1 MAKIMLVED
10 DKSLREIY
18 SIRLVAEGY
27 NIVSAG
33 DGEEALG
40 LAVQEKPDLIIS
52 DVMMP
57 KISGFDMLDILRSTP
72 ETKDIKVIMMTALS
86 SDEQRQRSEAL
97 GAAKHLVKSQCG
109 IEDVINAVHEVL
121 GDAPNT
127 AAQANIA
134 TLNATATT
142 AGKAAA
148 EITPLNQ
155 PIPDMTN
162 IKTEATTVVAPQDS
176 SIPAPDS
183 TRAMTSDQEMQPSV
197 ASAPSEAP
205 APAMEPTPN
214 SAAPVAPSTPAQS
227 VAPEA
232 PAQPVAPE
240 APATPTAPATPA
252 QPATP
257 SAPTAPAQPAPAT
270 PEAPATPTAPVQ
282 NPAGENPVNF
292 NQASVAKPV
301 AVSAT
306 QSAPVQ
312 PVAGANIPVQGTA
325 LTPQQVLTM
334 MGNGMGSM
342 PQARPVVVIPQAPA
356 ASGTPAIPVASAPQA
371 IPQVPK
377 AGGTLPMPGAVPR
390 VTTPQAVMPQGV
402 APQTAI
408 PAMTPQQL
416 ALLRAQQQ
424 AQMQAQMQAAQTAQ
438 MSQATQAPRPAQPRT
453 TGGER
458 VLQPIHDPTQ
468 DQMRAAMAKRF
479 ADLLGEEGPAKP
491 GTVTTKSASD
501 TATKHDATIN
511 VPTTAQ
517 INELI
522 PSAPQNAQAAPAQP
536 LVAQPTQTQAASQAQ
551 PSATQVTTQ
560 ANPAPTQPSVPTQP
574 VNQPTT
580 PAQTTTPIQTALEL
594 AAQGQ
599 AQMQAKIQ
607 IDPNA
612 KISDMASIPAPD
624 EGIIEPIRPAFVNEL
639 EEQLAKDLSENSDQD
654 SMSARMME
662 ELADDETTK
671 TALELASKM
680 PKPED
685 DEIDESQV
693 EMPESVAKAEFSSP
707 NISSPNVSN

>member
-183 TRAMTSDQEMQPSV
+183 TRAMTSNQEMQPSV

-205 APAMEPTPN
+205 APAMEPTPI
-214 SAAPVAPSTPAQS
+214 SAAPVAPSTPAQP

-240 APATPTAPATPA
+240 APAAPVAPATPA

-257 SAPTAPAQPAPAT
+257 SAPTAPAQPAPVA
-270 PEAPATPTAPVQ
+270 PEAPAAPTAPVQ

-312 PVAGANIPVQGTA
+312 PAAGANTPVQGTA

-356 ASGTPAIPVASAPQA
+356 ASGTPAVPIASAPQT

-390 VTTPQAVMPQGV
+390 AVTPQAVTPQGV

-424 AQMQAQMQAAQTAQ
+424 AQMQAQMQAAQTTQ

-453 TGGER
+453 AGGER

-479 ADLLGEEGPAKP
+479 ADLLGEEDPAKP

-501 TATKHDATIN
+501 AATKHDATIN

-522 PSAPQNAQAAPAQP
+522 PPVPQNAQA
-536 LVAQPTQTQAASQAQ
+536 V
-551 PSATQVTTQ
+551 
-560 ANPAPTQPSVPTQP
+560 PTQPSVPTQP
-574 VNQPTT
+574 AEQPAML
-580 PAQTTTPIQTALEL
+580 AQTTTPIQTAQEL

-599 AQMQAKIQ
+599 AQMQAKIK

-612 KISDMASIPAPD
+612 RISDMASIPAPD
-624 EGIIEPIRPAFVNEL
+624 EGIVEPIRPAFVNEL

-654 SMSARMME
+654 SMSARMMK

>member
-33 DGEEALG
+33 DGEEALS

-183 TRAMTSDQEMQPSV
+183 NRAMTSDQEMQPSV

-205 APAMEPTPN
+205 APAMEPTPI
-214 SAAPVAPSTPAQS
+214 SAAPVAPSTPAQPVAPEAPAQPVTPEAPTAPVAPATPAQPTTPS
-227 VAPEA
+227 APMAPAQPAPVAPEA

-240 APATPTAPATPA
+240 APAA
-252 QPATP
+252 
-257 SAPTAPAQPAPAT
+257 
-270 PEAPATPTAPVQ
+270 PTAPVQ

-312 PVAGANIPVQGTA
+312 PAAGANIPVQGAA

-356 ASGTPAIPVASAPQA
+356 ASETPAVPVASAPQT

-377 AGGTLPMPGAVPR
+377 AGGTLPMPGAIPR
-390 VTTPQAVMPQGV
+390 AAAPQAVMPQGV
-402 APQTAI
+402 AP
-408 PAMTPQQL
+408 
-416 ALLRAQQQ
+416 
-424 AQMQAQMQAAQTAQ
+424 
-438 MSQATQAPRPAQPRT
+438 RPAQPRT
-453 TGGER
+453 AGGER

-479 ADLLGEEGPAKP
+479 ADLLGEEDPAKP

-522 PSAPQNAQAAPAQP
+522 PSVPQNAQ
-536 LVAQPTQTQAASQAQ
+536 V
-551 PSATQVTTQ
+551 
-560 ANPAPTQPSVPTQP
+560 APTQPSVPTQP
-574 VNQPTT
+574 AKQPAML
-580 PAQTTTPIQTALEL
+580 AQTTTPIQTAQEL

-599 AQMQAKIQ
+599 AQMQAKIR

-654 SMSARMME
+654 SMSARMMK

>member
-205 APAMEPTPN
+205 APAMEPTPI
-214 SAAPVAPSTPAQS
+214 SAAPVAPSTPAQP

-240 APATPTAPATPA
+240 APAAPVAPATPA

-257 SAPTAPAQPAPAT
+257 STPTAPAQPAPVA
-270 PEAPATPTAPVQ
+270 PEAPAAPTAPVQ

-312 PVAGANIPVQGTA
+312 PAAGANTPVQGAA

-356 ASGTPAIPVASAPQA
+356 ASETPAVPVASAPQT

-390 VTTPQAVMPQGV
+390 AVTPQAVTPQGAV
-402 APQTAI
+402 PQTAI

-424 AQMQAQMQAAQTAQ
+424 AQMQTQMQTARTTQ
-438 MSQATQAPRPAQPRT
+438 MSQAAQAPRPAQPRT

-479 ADLLGEEGPAKP
+479 ADLLGEEDPAKP
-491 GTVTTKSASD
+491 GAVTTKSASD
-501 TATKHDATIN
+501 AATKHDATIN

-536 LVAQPTQTQAASQAQ
+536 S
-551 PSATQVTTQ
+551 
-560 ANPAPTQPSVPTQP
+560 APTQPAEQP
-574 VNQPTT
+574 
-580 PAQTTTPIQTALEL
+580 AMLARATTPIQTAQEL

-654 SMSARMME
+654 SMSARMMK

-707 NISSPNVSN
+707 NISSPNVNN

>member
-205 APAMEPTPN
+205 APAMEPTPI
-214 SAAPVAPSTPAQS
+214 SAAPVAPSTPAQP

-232 PAQPVAPE
+232 PAQPIAPE
-240 APATPTAPATPA
+240 APATPVAPATPA

-257 SAPTAPAQPAPAT
+257 SAPTAPAQPAPVA
-270 PEAPATPTAPVQ
+270 PEAPAAPTAPVQ

-312 PVAGANIPVQGTA
+312 PVAGANTPVQGAA

-356 ASGTPAIPVASAPQA
+356 ASETSAVPVASAPQT

-390 VTTPQAVMPQGV
+390 AVTPQAVTPQGV

-424 AQMQAQMQAAQTAQ
+424 AQMQAQMQAAQTTQ
-438 MSQATQAPRPAQPRT
+438 TSQTTQAPRPAQPRT
-453 TGGER
+453 AGGER

-479 ADLLGEEGPAKP
+479 ADLLGEEDPAKP

-501 TATKHDATIN
+501 AATKHDSTIN

-522 PSAPQNAQAAPAQP
+522 PPVPQNAQA
-536 LVAQPTQTQAASQAQ
+536 T
-551 PSATQVTTQ
+551 
-560 ANPAPTQPSVPTQP
+560 PTQPSVPTQP
-574 VNQPTT
+574 AEQPAML
-580 PAQTTTPIQTALEL
+580 AQTTTPIQTAQEL

-654 SMSARMME
+654 SMSARMMK

>member
-183 TRAMTSDQEMQPSV
+183 TRAMTSDQEIQPSV

-205 APAMEPTPN
+205 APAMEPTPI
-214 SAAPVAPSTPAQS
+214 SAAPVAPSTPAQP
-227 VAPEA
+227 VTPEA

-240 APATPTAPATPA
+240 APAAPVAPATPA

-257 SAPTAPAQPAPAT
+257 SAPTAPAQPAPVA
-270 PEAPATPTAPVQ
+270 PEAPAAPTAPVQ

-312 PVAGANIPVQGTA
+312 PAAGANIPAQSAA

-334 MGNGMGSM
+334 MGSGMGSM

-356 ASGTPAIPVASAPQA
+356 ASGTPAVPVAPAPQA

-390 VTTPQAVMPQGV
+390 AVAPQAATPQGV

-424 AQMQAQMQAAQTAQ
+424 AQMQAQMRTAQTTQ
-438 MSQATQAPRPAQPRT
+438 MPQATQAPRPAQPRT

-479 ADLLGEEGPAKP
+479 ADLLGEEDPAKP

-501 TATKHDATIN
+501 ATTKHDATIN

-522 PSAPQNAQAAPAQP
+522 PPVPQNAQA
-536 LVAQPTQTQAASQAQ
+536 V
-551 PSATQVTTQ
+551 
-560 ANPAPTQPSVPTQP
+560 PTQPSVPTQP
-574 VNQPTT
+574 AEQPAML
-580 PAQTTTPIQTALEL
+580 AQTKAPIQTAQEL

-654 SMSARMME
+654 SMSARMMK

>member
-205 APAMEPTPN
+205 APAMEPTPI
-214 SAAPVAPSTPAQS
+214 SAAPVAPSTPAQP
-227 VAPEA
+227 VTPEA

-240 APATPTAPATPA
+240 APAAPVAPATPV

-257 SAPTAPAQPAPAT
+257 SAPTAPAQPAPVA
-270 PEAPATPTAPVQ
+270 PEAPAAPTAPVQ

-312 PVAGANIPVQGTA
+312 PVAGANTPVQGAA

-356 ASGTPAIPVASAPQA
+356 ASETSAVPVASAPQT

-390 VTTPQAVMPQGV
+390 AVTPQAVTPQGV

-424 AQMQAQMQAAQTAQ
+424 AQMQAQMQAAQTTQ
-438 MSQATQAPRPAQPRT
+438 TSQTTQAPRPAQPRT
-453 TGGER
+453 AGGER

-479 ADLLGEEGPAKP
+479 ADLLGEEDPAKP

-501 TATKHDATIN
+501 AATKHDSTIN

-522 PSAPQNAQAAPAQP
+522 PPVPQNAQA
-536 LVAQPTQTQAASQAQ
+536 T
-551 PSATQVTTQ
+551 
-560 ANPAPTQPSVPTQP
+560 PTQPSVPTQP
-574 VNQPTT
+574 AEQPAML
-580 PAQTTTPIQTALEL
+580 AQTTTPIQTAQEL

-654 SMSARMME
+654 SMSARMMK

>member
-205 APAMEPTPN
+205 APAMEPTPI
-214 SAAPVAPSTPAQS
+214 SAAPVAPSTLAQP
-227 VAPEA
+227 VTPEA

-240 APATPTAPATPA
+240 APAAPVAPAMPA

-257 SAPTAPAQPAPAT
+257 SAPTAPAQPAPVA
-270 PEAPATPTAPVQ
+270 PEAPAAPTAPVQ

-312 PVAGANIPVQGTA
+312 PVAGANTPVQGTA

-356 ASGTPAIPVASAPQA
+356 ASETPAVPVASAPQT

-390 VTTPQAVMPQGV
+390 AVTPQAVTPQGV
-402 APQTAI
+402 VPQTAI

-424 AQMQAQMQAAQTAQ
+424 AQMQAQMQAAQTTQ
-438 MSQATQAPRPAQPRT
+438 MPQATQAPRPAQPRT

-491 GTVTTKSASD
+491 DTVTTKSASD
-501 TATKHDATIN
+501 ATTKHDDTIN
-511 VPTTAQ
+511 VPTAAQ

-522 PSAPQNAQAAPAQP
+522 PPVPQNAQVAPA
-536 LVAQPTQTQAASQAQ
+536 
-551 PSATQVTTQ
+551 
-560 ANPAPTQPSVPTQP
+560 QPSVPTQP
-574 VNQPTT
+574 AEQPAML
-580 PAQTTTPIQTALEL
+580 AQTTAPIQTAQEL

-654 SMSARMME
+654 SMSARMMK

-685 DEIDESQV
+685 DEVDESQV
-693 EMPESVAKAEFSSP
+693 EMPESVAKAEFSGP